1 LYCASFDLQ
10 PFRLEYLKLEK
21 FIWCKLI
28 FFGFLTQRPI
38 FLPNFSRKWSS
49 YEKDMIFLR
58 ELINFSSRQ
67 VLGRNKSNLLKYRL
81 STLKRNIFIFF
92 WRIQMN
98 WRDVRIRVSY
108 QIKRKRERKRG
119 SDQKDKKTP
128 PFSPIPEIIFSSI
141 LFISFLIDM
150 QG

>member
-1 LYCASFDLQ
+1 
-10 PFRLEYLKLEK
+10 
-21 FIWCKLI
+21 
-28 FFGFLTQRPI
+28 
-38 FLPNFSRKWSS
+38 
-49 YEKDMIFLR
+49 
-58 ELINFSSRQ
+58 
-67 VLGRNKSNLLKYRL
+67 
-81 STLKRNIFIFF
+81 
-92 WRIQMN
+92 MN

-119 SDQKDKKTP
+119 GDQKDKKTP